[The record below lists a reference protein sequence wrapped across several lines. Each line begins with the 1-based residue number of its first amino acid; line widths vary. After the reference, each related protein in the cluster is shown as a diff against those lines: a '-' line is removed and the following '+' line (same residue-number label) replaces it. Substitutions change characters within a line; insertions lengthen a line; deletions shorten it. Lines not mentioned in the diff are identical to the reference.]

1 MDPLTT
7 RERDNRRSAA
17 YEVEDRWS
25 ALLDNGGVLD
35 FFGSRLTLP
44 VQRRFGTIRAMQTY
58 VDWLLVHRDVVEQLG
73 TQSPVNVRERAGQT
87 KAHYDPA
94 TSTIAIPLLSGWAAR
109 ESVLLHEV
117 AHHVMS
123 RGNAAWHGSVYASA
137 MLVLVTCALGP
148 EAALVLRT
156 GYEDAGIRTT
166 S

>member
-1 MDPLTT
+1 MT
-7 RERDNRRSAA
+7 RRDRDSRRSAA

-35 FFGSRLTLP
+35 FFGSRISLP
-44 VQRRFGTIRAMQTY
+44 VQRRFGTVEAMQTY
-58 VDWLLVHRDVVEQLG
+58 VDWVLALPTVIEHFG
-73 TQSPVNVRERAGQT
+73 TVAPTVVRERAGQS

-94 TSTIAIPLLSGWAAR
+94 TSTIAIPLVARWAAR

-117 AHHVMS
+117 AHHILA
-123 RGNAAWHGSVYASA
+123 RGSGAWHGSAYAA
-137 MLVLVTCALGP
+137 VMLELVTSALGP

-156 GYEDAGIRTT
+156 GYEDAGIRTA